1 MKNLK
6 KLVLGCLVLFTVA
19 ACKKD
24 KDGGSGGSA
33 AEGTIKASV
42 AGSSWTSISMSTSA
56 QYVAAGKSLTMMGT
70 DASGK
75 TINIIVNNYDG
86 STGTWDITNA
96 GASAIGVVASYIE
109 TNITNPTASKT
120 YVAPY
125 SGSGVIGKI
134 QISEFSKTGSVK
146 GTFNFKA
153 RNQSD
158 NADFKEVASGSFNVK
173 VKSF

>member
-1 MKNLK
+1 MKNFK
-6 KLVLGCLVLFTVA
+6 KLMVGGLILFTIA

-24 KDGGSGGSA
+24 KNGGDGGTA
-33 AEGTIKASV
+33 AEGTVKAKIG
-42 AGSSWTSISMSTSA
+42 GSSWTSISMSTSA
-56 QYVAAGKSLTMMGT
+56 QYVAAGKVLTLMGV

-86 STGTWDITNA
+86 STGTWEIPNGLGGIAVT
-96 GASAIGVVASYIE
+96 ASYIE
-109 TNITNPTASKT
+109 VNLGGSSKT

-125 SGSGVIGKI
+125 SGSGLIGKV

-158 NADFKEVASGSFNVK
+158 NSDFKEVTEGSFNIK